1 MPCQHVMKL
10 IACEYIPLT
19 SCGQGDYGLTLFEVP
34 LRDEAERHEVTEKD
48 VREWLIFA
56 ILEEDRKGRRLSA
69 RIAQIEV
76 RVA

>member
-1 MPCQHVMKL
+1 M
-10 IACEYIPLT
+10 
-19 SCGQGDYGLTLFEVP
+19 TLFEVP